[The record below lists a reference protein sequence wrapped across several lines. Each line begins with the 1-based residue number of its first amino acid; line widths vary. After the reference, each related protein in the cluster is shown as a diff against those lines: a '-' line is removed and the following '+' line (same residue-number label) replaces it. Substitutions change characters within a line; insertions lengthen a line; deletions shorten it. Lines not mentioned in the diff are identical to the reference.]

1 MNILTELKKELGYA
15 NVTNQYIE
23 LATRTFQMDH
33 GKESLQERAR
43 LVGLC
48 VSEIPEDYT
57 TRIAKGYITGVHSCV
72 EHFLLEYRMLTGSP
86 AHGHEYKAD
95 DDENR
100 MIWTLNICYDNHI
113 PQDVKLLYYVCNYY
127 RLVRNEIVH
136 SGNGSNELR
145 QTKSQL
151 NNIDE
156 ELVKSGVCGRL
167 KAPNDL
173 KDLSFDDQVLF
184 SRAARTLCE
193 RIYKDSKYDWD
204 SVLAHHRNA
213 ISSFIRAND
222 SEGKKQARIT
232 NFLSQI
238 YPINTNDQFF
248 IDSLHRFMM

>member
-1 MNILTELKKELGYA
+1 M
-15 NVTNQYIE
+15 
-23 LATRTFQMDH
+23 
-33 GKESLQERAR
+33 
-43 LVGLC
+43 C
-48 VSEIPEDYT
+48 VSC
-57 TRIAKGYITGVHSCV
+57 R
-72 EHFLLEYRMLTGSP
+72 
-86 AHGHEYKAD
+86 
-95 DDENR
+95 
-100 MIWTLNICYDNHI
+100 NHI

-145 QTKSQL
+145 QAKSQL

-173 KDLSFDDQVLF
+173 KDLSFGDQVLF

-213 ISSFIRAND
+213 IFSFIRAND
-222 SEGKKQARIT
+222 PEGKKQARIT

-248 IDSLHRFMM
+248 IDSLHRFMI